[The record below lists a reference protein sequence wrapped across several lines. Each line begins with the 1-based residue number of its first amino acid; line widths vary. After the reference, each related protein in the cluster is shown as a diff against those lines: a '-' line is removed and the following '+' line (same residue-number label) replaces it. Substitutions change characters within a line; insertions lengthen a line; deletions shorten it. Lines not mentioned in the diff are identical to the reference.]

1 MHLSWTFSRYVS
13 RQFLMSVGVAFLVC
27 LAIIFLADFVEVMRR
42 TSNKDDVSLGI
53 VLSMTLL
60 RLPTLGWDVMPF
72 AVLIGGMAALLR
84 LNRNQELVIARAAGI
99 SVWQFLMP
107 TVVAAFFI
115 GVVAVTVY
123 NPVAAALIERFEQLE
138 SRYIKGR
145 ASLLSVAETGFWL
158 REANENGQSIV
169 HALRGSS
176 FDEIVLQEVIIFSYS
191 PDGQFSGRLD
201 ASSAILKSGYWD
213 LDQVWVTEPSGQPQ
227 YYDNF
232 QLPTE
237 LQPAR
242 VQESFNKPQTI
253 SFWDLPGY
261 IEVAENAGFSAR
273 QHRLYFYSLLAS
285 PVLFCTMVFIA
296 ATFSMRISRLGGVG
310 QLVIGAIFAGFMLF
324 FLTRLSL
331 ALGNSGI
338 MPALLAAWAPA
349 LIAML
354 IGLSVLFHL
363 EDG

>member
-1 MHLSWTFSRYVS
+1 MYLSWTFSRYFS
-13 RQFLMSVGVAFLVC
+13 RQFLFSVGMAFLIC
-27 LAIIFLADFVEVMRR
+27 LAIIFLADFVEIMRR
-42 TSNKDDVSLGI
+42 TAGKENVTLGI

-84 LNRNQELVIARAAGI
+84 LNRNHELVIARAAGV

-107 TVVAAFFI
+107 AVIVAFFI

-123 NPVAAALIERFEQLE
+123 NPVAATLVARFEQLE
-138 SRYIKGR
+138 SRYIQGR
-145 ASLLSVAETGFWL
+145 ASLLSVAQTGFWL
-158 REANENGQSIV
+158 RESDEGGKSVV
-169 HALRGSS
+169 HALRGTSTDS
-176 FDEIVLQEVIIFSYS
+176 IVLQDVIIFKYA
-191 PDGQFSGRLD
+191 PDDAFAGRFD
-201 ASSAILKSGYWD
+201 AASAVLQPGYWS
-213 LDQVWVTEPSGQPQ
+213 LSQVWVTEPSGQPR
-227 YYDNF
+227 YHENF

-237 LQPAR
+237 LRPER
-242 VQESFNKPQTI
+242 VQESFNQPRTI
-253 SFWDLPGY
+253 SFWDLPDY
-261 IEVAENAGFSAR
+261 IAVAEEAGFSAR

-285 PVLFCTMVFIA
+285 PVLFCTMVLIA
-296 ATFSMRISRLGGVG
+296 ATFSMRISRLGGIG
-310 QLVIGAIFAGFMLF
+310 QLVVAAIFAGFMLF

-338 MPALLAAWAPA
+338 MPPLLAAWAPA

-354 IGLSVLFHL
+354 LGLAALFHL

>member
-1 MHLSWTFSRYVS
+1 MYLSWTFSRYFS
-13 RQFLMSVGVAFLVC
+13 RQFLFSVGMAFLIC
-27 LAIIFLADFVEVMRR
+27 LAIIFLADFVEIMRR
-42 TSNKDDVSLGI
+42 TAGKENVTLGI

-84 LNRNQELVIARAAGI
+84 LNRNHELVIARAAGV

-107 TVVAAFFI
+107 AVIVAFFI

-123 NPVAAALIERFEQLE
+123 NPVAATLVARFEQLE
-138 SRYIKGR
+138 SRYIQGR
-145 ASLLSVAETGFWL
+145 ASLLSVAQTGFWL
-158 REANENGQSIV
+158 RESDEGGKSVV
-169 HALRGSS
+169 HALRGTSTDS
-176 FDEIVLQEVIIFSYS
+176 IVLQDVIIFKYA
-191 PDGQFSGRLD
+191 PDDAFAGRFD
-201 ASSAILKSGYWD
+201 AASAVLQPGYWS
-213 LDQVWVTEPSGQPQ
+213 LSQVWVTEPSGQPR
-227 YYDNF
+227 YHENF

-237 LQPAR
+237 LRPER
-242 VQESFNKPQTI
+242 VQESFNRPRTI
-253 SFWDLPGY
+253 SFWDLPEY
-261 IEVAENAGFSAR
+261 IEVAEEAGFSAR

-285 PVLFCTMVFIA
+285 PVLFCTMVLIA
-296 ATFSMRISRLGGVG
+296 ATFSMRISRLGGIG
-310 QLVIGAIFAGFMLF
+310 QLVVAAIFAGFMLF

-338 MPALLAAWAPA
+338 MPPLLAAWAPA

-354 IGLSVLFHL
+354 LGLAALFHL